1 MAQQAIITTDELE
14 IYRQAD
20 SYLVRQKLR
29 NRFIR
34 MGEREL
40 RNTLE
45 NMVVLSNNEYLQL
58 DGTDQE
64 GTGGRV

>member
-40 RNTLE
+40 RCSPTCCTCPHRARRE
-45 NMVVLSNNEYLQL
+45 R
-58 DGTDQE
+58 TK
-64 GTGGRV
+64 R